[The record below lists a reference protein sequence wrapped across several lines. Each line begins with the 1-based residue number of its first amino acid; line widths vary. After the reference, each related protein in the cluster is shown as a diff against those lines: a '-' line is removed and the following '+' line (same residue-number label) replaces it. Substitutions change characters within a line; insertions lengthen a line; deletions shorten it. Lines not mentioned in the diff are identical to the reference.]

1 MSRKNRRNRTRE
13 EVKPAK
19 DEKFL
24 EAAKK
29 ELVINPVVPIT
40 PRQVMYFEAIR
51 SYDLIVATGY
61 AGTSKTFVAC
71 ALAADAYKSG
81 RISRIVLARPAMSAS
96 KSLGFTKGDMNEKMM
111 QWVMPMLSVL
121 YMRLGKTVVDL
132 AILDG
137 NIVLQPLESIKG
149 MSYGKHTWVIAD
161 ECEDCSIEEIKSIV
175 TRSAGAKM
183 ILCGDITQ
191 SCLPRNN
198 GLSVLMDLIDK
209 SDRLKKSCAH
219 IDFNQYDDIV
229 RSGLVKDLIIAY
241 DEIGH

>member
-1 MSRKNRRNRTRE
+1 MSRKTRRNRTRE

-19 DEKFL
+19 EEKFL
-24 EAAKK
+24 AAAKK
-29 ELVINPVVPIT
+29 ELVVNPVVPIT
-40 PRQVMYFEAIR
+40 PRQEMYFEAIR

-81 RISRIVLARPAMSAS
+81 RISKIVLARPAMSSS

-121 YMRLGKTVVDL
+121 YMRLGKVVVDL

-149 MSYGKHTWVIAD
+149 MSYGRHTWVIAD

-191 SCLPRNN
+191 SCLPKNN
-198 GLSVLMDLIDK
+198 GLSVLMNLIDK
-209 SDRLKKSCAH
+209 SPRLQKTCAH
-219 IDFNQYDDIV
+219 IDFNEYDDIV